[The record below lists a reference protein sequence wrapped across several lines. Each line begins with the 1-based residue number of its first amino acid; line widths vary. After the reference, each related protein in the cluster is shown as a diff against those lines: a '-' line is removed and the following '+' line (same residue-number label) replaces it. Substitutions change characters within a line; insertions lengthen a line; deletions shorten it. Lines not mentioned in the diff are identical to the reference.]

1 MFVLEPA
8 CWSDPF
14 RILAVLQARLS
25 IVLRGRRGLE
35 NEVRAHRVRC
45 CQTASPQARLL
56 LEVFSAD
63 LSMHHFTRGRKT
75 AGGIS
80 ASGRC
85 CPHHTS
91 PHPARP
97 RAAVQQRH
105 HLVLRKASGGTQEP
119 SGPRQHLALHTQQQG
134 ICHRTSWQSCKW
146 YITDPT
152 RAHIGCFGCP
162 DFASGASCHGPFTLH
177 ITRARSA
184 FTSVTA
190 LTEHSGDLLGII
202 FTVKV
207 LFLFYFF
214 SPGPPRGLGEPHF
227 LSFPHS
233 QIQCG
238 SVRDVR
244 WAETGACSHHGLGY
258 LH

>member
-1 MFVLEPA
+1 M
-8 CWSDPF
+8 
-14 RILAVLQARLS
+14 
-25 IVLRGRRGLE
+25 
-35 NEVRAHRVRC
+35 
-45 CQTASPQARLL
+45 
-56 LEVFSAD
+56 
-63 LSMHHFTRGRKT
+63 
-75 AGGIS
+75 
-80 ASGRC
+80 
-85 CPHHTS
+85 
-91 PHPARP
+91 
-97 RAAVQQRH
+97 QQRH
-105 HLVLRKASGGTQEP
+105 LLVLGKASGGTQEP
-119 SGPRQHLALHTQQQG
+119 SGPRQHLALHTQQRG

-190 LTEHSGDLLGII
+190 RTEHSGDLLGII
-202 FTVKV
+202 FTMKV

-214 SPGPPRGLGEPHF
+214 LPGPPRGLGEPHF